1 MQVRWAAVLARVL
14 RQYRYILKLSI
25 PWRPLYE
32 LLVHTHLRS
41 ATGYE
46 GAALVA
52 VHAATVCRLVRL
64 LRQPTCRSRAP
75 THTGL
80 GMRAYADV
88 HSCGRTALDVTLSR
102 NQHSEHLLT
111 NFALPHPRA
120 FSSEER
126 RGLHWPGRRCESAA

>member
-1 MQVRWAAVLARVL
+1 MGRLDYVMQVRWSAVLARVL

-52 VHAATVCRLVRL
+52 VHAATVCRMVRL
-64 LRQPTCRSRAP
+64 LPALSPCRVRACTAQRTPTQ
-75 THTGL
+75 G
-80 GMRAYADV
+80 
-88 HSCGRTALDVTLSR
+88 
-102 NQHSEHLLT
+102 
-111 NFALPHPRA
+111 
-120 FSSEER
+120 
-126 RGLHWPGRRCESAA
+126 